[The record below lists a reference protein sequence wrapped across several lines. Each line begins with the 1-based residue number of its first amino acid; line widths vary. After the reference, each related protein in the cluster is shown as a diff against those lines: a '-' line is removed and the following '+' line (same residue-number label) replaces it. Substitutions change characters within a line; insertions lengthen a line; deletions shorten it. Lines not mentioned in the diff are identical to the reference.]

1 MPGAD
6 RGKEGDEALTD
17 YRLVLFIH
25 VLAAVVWVGGATYL
39 QIQARRVL
47 ARGNP
52 SEIEAF
58 SRDAGEVAQKVFIPA
73 SIVLLL
79 GGIYLVLDAD
89 WGFDHFWILS
99 SLVVLIASAIVG
111 ASFFGPESKRLG
123 ELVAARGSEDHE
135 VQARIRRIVN
145 MSAVELVFLI
155 LVVFNMT
162 YKPFL

>member
-1 MPGAD
+1 MTG
-6 RGKEGDEALTD
+6 

-25 VLAAVVWVGGATYL
+25 VLAGVVWVGGATYL

-52 SEIEAF
+52 AEIEVF
-58 SRDAGEVAQKVFIPA
+58 SRDAGEVAQKVFLPA
-73 SIVLLL
+73 SLVLLVA
-79 GGIYLVLDAD
+79 GIYMVLDAD

-99 SLVVLIASAIVG
+99 SLLVLIASAILG
-111 ASFFGPESKRLG
+111 AAFLGPESKRLG
-123 ELVAARGSEDHE
+123 ELVATRGSEDRE

-145 MSAVELVFLI
+145 ISAVELVFLI